1 MNASDMKTCMPILEN
16 ARLHVAGGKEENW
29 RVLRYQ
35 AAEIGAMEL
44 LFEAGTLQLQSAVS
58 FVGWIVHTA
67 ALSTL
72 PPTVQQRKFGTG
84 STASWVNNVIKLM
97 FYPIQKDFMHKDFV
111 SKRDVLETF
120 FFSAMSK

>member
-1 MNASDMKTCMPILEN
+1 MLDDMLQERK
-16 ARLHVAGGKEENW
+16 RK
-29 RVLRYQ
+29 
-35 AAEIGAMEL
+35 IGEWYDTKLLKLVQMEL

-58 FVGWIVHTA
+58 FVGWILHTA

-111 SKRDVLETF
+111 SKRDVLETI